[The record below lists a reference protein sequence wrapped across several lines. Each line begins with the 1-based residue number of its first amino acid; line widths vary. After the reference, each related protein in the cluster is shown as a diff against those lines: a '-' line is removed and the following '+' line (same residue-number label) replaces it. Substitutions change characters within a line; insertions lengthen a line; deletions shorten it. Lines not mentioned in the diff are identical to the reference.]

1 MLLTREYETGS
12 AKKLTHEYL
21 KLPKLMDLETAITQH
36 KLRDL
41 RNDVAHN
48 VPTEAK
54 MKEATQVMQNAKL
67 WSGHDPPQFLSQDV
81 VRNVLAELQITV
93 AGVTDPAKLCDKL
106 IDDVEQRILSPS

>member
-48 VPTEAK
+48 VPTEAEMEK
-54 MKEATQVMQNAKL
+54 ATQKMQTAKL
-67 WSGHDPPQFLSQDV
+67 WSGHNPPQFLCQDLV
-81 VRNVLAELQITV
+81 KNVLMELGITV
-93 AGVTDPAKLCDKL
+93 DGVSDPAKLCEKL
-106 IDDVEQRILSPS
+106 ISDVEQRILVPS